1 MKNIIFLQSWYSKI
15 TDNWYGWLKT
25 ELDKKGYL
33 THFIDLPEMRK
44 EVPDMGKMIAQIE
57 VFGFIDKNTTLIGHS
72 LGCLL
77 AMRLA
82 EKHVIG
88 KMILASGWDFDDLTE
103 GHKTFWLNKIDHTK
117 IMSHVKKI
125 YVIHSDND
133 PYITK
138 ITAEDMSKRLGA
150 DFILVPN
157 GGHLNAK
164 SGITKLPQILNI
176 L

>member
-1 MKNIIFLQSWYSKI
+1 MKNIIFLQSWYSEI
-15 TDNWYGWLKT
+15 TDNWYSWLKV
-25 ELDKKGYL
+25 ELDKKGYQ

-44 EVPDMGKMIAQIE
+44 DVPDMSKMIAQIE
-57 VFGFIDKNTTLIGHS
+57 AFGFIDKDTTLIGHS

-82 EKHVIG
+82 EKYVID
-88 KMILASGWDFDDLTE
+88 KMILVSGWDFDDLTE

-117 IMSHVKKI
+117 IKSHVKKT

-138 ITAEDMSKRLGA
+138 ITAEDMSKRFGA

-164 SGITKLPQILNI
+164 SGITKLPQLLNV

>member
-1 MKNIIFLQSWYSKI
+1 MKNSILFQSWYSEI
-15 TDNWYGWLKT
+15 SDNWYGWLKA
-25 ELDKKGYL
+25 ELTKKGYQ

-44 EVPDMGKMIAQIE
+44 DVPDMGKMITQIE
-57 VFGFIDKNTTLIGHS
+57 SFGFIDKYTTLIGHS

-82 EKHVIG
+82 EKYVIE

-103 GHKTFWLNKIDHTK
+103 EHKTFWANKIDHAK
-117 IMSHVKKI
+117 IKSHVRKI

-150 DFILVPN
+150 EFILVPN